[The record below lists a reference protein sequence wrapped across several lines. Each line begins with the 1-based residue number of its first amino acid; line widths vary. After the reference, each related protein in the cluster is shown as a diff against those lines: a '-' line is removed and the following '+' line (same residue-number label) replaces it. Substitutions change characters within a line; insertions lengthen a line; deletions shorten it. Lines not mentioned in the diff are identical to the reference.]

1 MSQILILILFLSYDT
16 FIKNLHVR
24 GFSRTSI
31 AWDNFFQNFS
41 RSSQFRWREVLSGV
55 PEGSVLNLTLLDIM
69 LNDLDDAKEY
79 VY

>member
-1 MSQILILILFLSYDT
+1 MSQILILILSLSYDI
-16 FIKNLHVR
+16 FIKNLCLC

-31 AWDNFFQNFS
+31 AWDNFFQNIS